1 VVQSRG
7 SVPLGTLLNRTYA
20 RRSLMLWIL
29 FGGTFFIFYSIQ
41 VFMPTVV
48 LKLGFTLT
56 SAFAFTAIIVG
67 VSIPGKL
74 FESWVIERWGR
85 KPVIISFTLIAA
97 VACFLFAFLGGVA
110 GGAVLIV
117 LLACVMSFFGISV
130 DPAVKVYTT
139 ESYPTRVRATGT
151 NATEGFGRLISGIV
165 GPAVIPLLL
174 AGSGVA
180 AAYGLVGAVALVAV
194 VAIALLGEETKGR
207 ALEEISQ

>member
-1 VVQSRG
+1 M
-7 SVPLGTLLNRTYA
+7 PLGTLLNRTYA
-20 RRSLMLWIL
+20 RRTLMLWIA

-41 VFMPTVV
+41 VFLPTVV
-48 LKLGFTLT
+48 VKLGFTLT
-56 SAFAFTAIIVG
+56 SAFAFTAIVVG

-74 FESWVIERWGR
+74 LAAWLVERWGR
-85 KPVIISFTLIAA
+85 KPVIIVFTLIAA
-97 VACFLFAFLGGVA
+97 VACFLFGFLGG
-110 GGAVLIV
+110 AVGSAAVVV

-174 AGSGVA
+174 AGSGVG
-180 AAYGLVGAVALVAV
+180 AAYALVGAVALVAV
-194 VAIALLGEETKGR
+194 VAVAVLGEETRGR
-207 ALEEISQ
+207 SLEDISR